1 MYHPLT
7 LTSVVS
13 QFFQVVASK
22 LPEFD
27 RMPPVKTEVK
37 AQEVINLR
45 CRSKPPLILPT
56 LKDWRKDGQPLL
68 ELAKNSSR
76 ISTSSGN
83 LLIRSATREDSGNYT
98 CTLVNT
104 EGNVTSNVSEV
115 IVKGKIFNLLTSSI
129 LLRTFCEQSFSL
141 SRRRLRAKLS
151 IT

>member
-1 MYHPLT
+1 MCYPRT

-27 RMPPVKTEVK
+27 RVPPIKTEVK
-37 AQEVINLR
+37 AQELINLH

-56 LKDWRKDGQPLL
+56 LKDWRKDGRPLL

-115 IVKGKIFNLLTSSI
+115 IVKGKIFNQLTFSI
-129 LLRTFCEQSFSL
+129 LLRTFCEQFFS
-141 SRRRLRAKLS
+141 SQW
-151 IT
+151 T

>member
-1 MYHPLT
+1 MCYP
-7 LTSVVS
+7 SVVS

-27 RMPPVKTEVK
+27 RVPPVKTEVK
-37 AQEVINLR
+37 AQEVISLH

-76 ISTSSGN
+76 ISTSSGD

-115 IVKGKIFNLLTSSI
+115 IVKGKIFNQLTFSI
-129 LLRTFCEQSFSL
+129 LLRTFCEQFFS
-141 SRRRLRAKLS
+141 SQW
-151 IT
+151 T

>member
-1 MYHPLT
+1 MCYPRT

-22 LPEFD
+22 FPEFD
-27 RMPPVKTEVK
+27 RVPPVKTEVK

-76 ISTSSGN
+76 ISTSSGD

-115 IVKGKIFNLLTSSI
+115 IVKGKIFNQLTFSI
-129 LLRTFCEQSFSL
+129 LLRTFCEQFFS
-141 SRRRLRAKLS
+141 SQW
-151 IT
+151 T

>member
-1 MYHPLT
+1 
-7 LTSVVS
+7 
-13 QFFQVVASK
+13 
-22 LPEFD
+22 
-27 RMPPVKTEVK
+27 MPPIKTEVK
-37 AQEVINLR
+37 AQELINLY

-56 LKDWRKDGQPLL
+56 LKDWRKDGRPLL

-115 IVKGKIFNLLTSSI
+115 IVKGKIFNQLTFSI
-129 LLRTFCEQSFSL
+129 LLRTFCEQFFS
-141 SRRRLRAKLS
+141 SQW
-151 IT
+151 T